1 MTKRKR
7 QTMPYLASDSRY
19 NSMTYNR
26 TGKSGLKLP
35 QISLGWWYN
44 FGGVD
49 RLENCRLIA
58 RRAFD
63 LGVTHFD
70 LANNYGPPPGS
81 AEERFGTLFKQD
93 FHPYRDELI
102 ISTKA
107 GYDMWPGPYGE
118 WGSRKYLLASLD
130 ASLKRMGLDYVD
142 IFYSHR
148 FDPETP
154 LEETMGALDSA
165 VRQGKAL
172 YVGISSYNPEQT
184 RRAAQILRE
193 LGTPCLI
200 HQPRYSMFDRWV
212 EDGLLDVLLDE
223 GIGCIVYSPLEQG
236 QLTDRYLKGIPSGAR
251 ATKTERVWLTP
262 DDVKANLPKVEKLNE
277 LAQRRGQSLA
287 QMAIAWVLRKPAVTS
302 ALIGASSVKQLEDNL
317 ASLYNLTFGDDEL
330 GQIEEILKR

>member
-1 MTKRKR
+1 
-7 QTMPYLASDSRY
+7 
-19 NSMTYNR
+19 MTYNR
-26 TGKSGLKLP
+26 TGNSGLKLP
-35 QISLGWWYN
+35 AISLGWWYN

-49 RLENCRLIA
+49 RLENGRAIA

-63 LGVTHFD
+63 LGITHFD

-81 AEERFGTLFKQD
+81 AEENFGTLFQQD

-130 ASLKRMGLDYVD
+130 QSLKRMKLDYVD

-148 FDPETP
+148 PDPDTP

-172 YVGISSYNPEQT
+172 YVGISNYNPEQT
-184 RRAAQILRE
+184 RRAAEILQE

-200 HQPRYSMFDRWV
+200 HQPSYNMFNRWV
-212 EDGLLDVLLDE
+212 EDGLLDVLLEE
-223 GIGCIVYSPLEQG
+223 GIGCIVFSPLAQG
-236 QLTDRYLKGIPSGAR
+236 QLTDRYLQGIPAGAR

-262 DDVKANLPKVEKLNE
+262 DDVKANLPKVENLNE
-277 LAQRRGQSLA
+277 IAQERGQSLA

-317 ASLYNLTFGDDEL
+317 ASLNTLKFSEEEL
-330 GQIEEILKR
+330 DKIESILKS